1 MISNYHHKFK
11 EIFEAIGRKLE
22 SKDPSILT
30 AEYIFPNSRDP
41 NLELLKVYIWLI
53 KEDTSNLILAN
64 KASKVLPK
72 EGVVEFEKIL
82 EKREFMNSKEL
93 KKAYPN
99 KPLPFNPN
107 FLIPKYEKTWVPPT
121 YFKKPPWHKVGD
133 RVVNLKI
140 NGKNFAPFGATGTV
154 IGILG
159 NKPEN
164 GVWEVKIE
172 VMFDHPFVGGSNLG
186 GRCTWGRG
194 AVVDFDDIFN
204 MACFD
209 KFVRPRDRRK
219 HQYYEGWDG
228 VITRSYVPSFQTTTD
243 PEEAEA
249 KATEKKGYNI
259 VQRDQQGQVNAP
271 AGDPNQLKQLQEFQ
285 SKIQTSHQ
293 QHGPQ
298 NPLDQLKQV
307 QQMSSQIKSQNQ
319 TEQVKQFSK
328 QIKSQNQNEQF
339 QQLQQFTTQIKS
351 QNQNEQ
357 NRQLQ
362 DFTKQINKQNQ
373 SAQNKQ
379 LQEFTSMIQ
388 TQNTQAPKSTHQA
401 QDQTQQF
408 KQLYEFTNQIQS
420 NQGGYSQPKANTF
433 IPKTLKVKQQNP
445 QPQGGY
451 QQNQPQGG
459 RPQGQGQ
466 QGGDFNFN
474 SFLSSNLAQAY
485 QGTQTTVTPS
495 TSSTEGFLKEAL
507 KLPGSTEQQ
516 PAKPKKA
523 LKLGAQS
530 YAAPPQESQNPQP
543 TSEGATQNAL
553 QNLFMNAQLLNQNT
567 GAQNI
572 PGGQPVMN
580 VEQIEKNEQNQNQDQ
595 Q

>member
-1 MISNYHHKFK
+1 M
-11 EIFEAIGRKLE
+11 
-22 SKDPSILT
+22 
-30 AEYIFPNSRDP
+30 
-41 NLELLKVYIWLI
+41 
-53 KEDTSNLILAN
+53 
-64 KASKVLPK
+64 
-72 EGVVEFEKIL
+72 
-82 EKREFMNSKEL
+82 
-93 KKAYPN
+93 
-99 KPLPFNPN
+99 
-107 FLIPKYEKTWVPPT
+107 
-121 YFKKPPWHKVGD
+121 
-133 RVVNLKI
+133 
-140 NGKNFAPFGATGTV
+140 

-164 GVWEVKIE
+164 GVLEVKIE
-172 VMFDHPFVGGSNLG
+172 VMFDHPFLGGSNLG
-186 GRCTWGRG
+186 GRCAWGRG

-204 MACFD
+204 MACWD

-249 KATEKKGYNI
+249 KAAEKKGFNI

-271 AGDPNQLKQLQEFQ
+271 AADPNQLKQLQEFQ
-285 SKIQTSHQ
+285 SKIQTTQQ

-319 TEQVKQFSK
+319 TEQFKQVQQFSS
-328 QIKSQNQNEQF
+328 QIKSQNQTEQF
-339 QQLQQFTTQIKS
+339 K
-351 QNQNEQ
+351 
-357 NRQLQ
+357 QLQ

-373 SAQNKQ
+373 STQNKQ

-388 TQNTQAPKSTHQA
+388 AQNTQAPKSTHQA
-401 QDQTQQF
+401 HDQTQQF

-420 NQGGYSQPKANTF
+420 NQGSSQPKANTF
-433 IPKTLKVKQQNP
+433 IPKTLKVKQNP
-445 QPQGGY
+445 PP

-459 RPQGQGQ
+459 KSQGQ

-485 QGTQTTVTPS
+485 QGSQTVVNPS

-507 KLPGSTEQQ
+507 KLPGSNEQ
-516 PAKPKKA
+516 PAKPKKG
-523 LKLGAQS
+523 LNLGAQS
-530 YAAPPQESQNPQP
+530 YNIPQP
-543 TSEGATQNAL
+543 TTEGTSGGASTQNML
-553 QNLFMNAQLLNQNT
+553 QNLFQNAELLNQNAGNT
-567 GAQNI
+567 QNI
-572 PGGQPVMN
+572 PAVN
-580 VEQIEKNEQNQNQDQ
+580 VEQIEKNEQNQNQQ